1 MEKETM
7 GTVISVTKQW
17 WLKVNRKPVRAHAMD
32 GAAFPH
38 TIKVKYT
45 IDGKDYICR
54 KWIGAGNKV
63 PDKGTTIKVT
73 YYIDIE
79 LGENNDFELE
89 LSADTWKEEVYNWGY
104 RIFVPNTEYGGLLE
118 ERKTSTSQNT
128 VTWLGYTWRGLLNQK
143 IIQPPDN
150 QTHLVVS
157 GDANKIIKGII
168 GSRFDSLFVVETEA
182 SGIEF
187 KNYQFDRYCTVLGG
201 LEKMLASKQARL
213 KISYKQG
220 TPGLLDSAVLLSAVP
235 VTDWSEYLEYSQDGR
250 LTFTTEDYRRGI
262 NHLICA
268 GEGEGIERQILHLY
282 VQKDGSIGETQYYT
296 GLEEREAL
304 YSYASM
310 EDLEQLKKDGIKQLE
325 SLRNYR
331 GMEAHINNVDVDIGD
346 IVGGRDRVTGM
357 SIQQPVVGK
366 ILTIKDD
373 EIDVEYKLKGA
384 K

>member
-1 MEKETM
+1 MNYLRIVRRKLKNFIIKIL
-7 GTVISVTKQW
+7 VIINLFSLIFWMCLVDSIISWQSFVIMIVNISFL
-17 WLKVNRKPVRAHAMD
+17 WLVAYAN
-32 GAAFPH
+32 G
-38 TIKVKYT
+38 
-45 IDGKDYICR
+45 
-54 KWIGAGNKV
+54 
-63 PDKGTTIKVT
+63 
-73 YYIDIE
+73 
-79 LGENNDFELE
+79 
-89 LSADTWKEEVYNWGY
+89 
-104 RIFVPNTEYGGLLE
+104 YGGLLE

-143 IIQPPDN
+143 IIQPPSGE
-150 QTHLVVS
+150 THLVVS

-357 SIQQPVVGK
+357 SIQQPVIGK
-366 ILTIKDD
+366 ILTVKNN
-373 EIDVEYKLKGA
+373 EIDVEYKLKGV